1 MAVQCRKGRPAP
13 LFANARNSVTGHW
26 RGKTDTEP
34 NTYFWRITI
43 CQKSFVANLQK
54 NWLVQFCST
63 PTPPCGSLL
72 LTCPSRRKKECLA
85 HPWYIQWQTKS
96 CPKQSQENPHSW
108 NYKNFPTLAF
118 NPDVA
123 WRDHITHFFE
133 LQNVK
138 CGRKGQYFPQLGW
151 PRLVT

>member
-1 MAVQCRKGRPAP
+1 MAVKCRKGRPTP
-13 LFANARNSVTGHW
+13 LFGNARNSVAAKLTQNQIHFFEELPFAKNLLSLIC
-26 RGKTDTEP
+26 RRIDLCSFALP
-34 NTYFWRITI
+34 RPCPADLCFWL
-43 CQKSFVANLQK
+43 A
-54 NWLVQFCST
+54 
-63 PTPPCGSLL
+63 
-72 LTCPSRRKKECLA
+72 PSRRKKECLA

-123 WRDHITHFFE
+123 WRDHITHFFD
-133 LQNVK
+133 LQNVN